1 MQQKLKTNECKPG
14 CDCPACTGL
23 QCFDRPRFFTGQ
35 LLTEAELN
43 DMQEYGIAKQ
53 KLHNRYLHG
62 CGIVCG
68 LEVTCHDC
76 DSEFV
81 TVHPGLALDCCGNE
95 IVVCEAV
102 DFNVIKAI
110 AQCRKAE
117 KKNCD
122 PWRTP
127 VARNCDDI
135 EQDWCITIRYREQ
148 LGKPTTA
155 LVSQTSGKCGC
166 GKKGKNCTYGCGG
179 GSAVGGGGGGYGMA
193 TTTMP
198 RSAQTCE
205 PQRIIE
211 GFELGVVCLP
221 TETDTENEN
230 AIVQYILET
239 LGKLGIH
246 IPLEC
251 LMECVTDLMGFAQE
265 LIAII
270 NMLNDPNAF
279 VNRFQIE
286 SRFCRLLES
295 IRRHL
300 LHDTLTKCELIQQ
313 LNAINCPS
321 APNTPN
327 EMPTFVSEMQAA
339 LIDTAELLMNLFIN
353 CICYEVLP
361 KCPPE
366 VCEDRLL
373 LACVT
378 VRDGRVIRVCH
389 EPRTYV
395 LTAHNAVSAV
405 LSVLLRDLCCQVFEF
420 PDRGDDTTDT
430 TNNFRSPTMAASY
443 MGASYKSP
451 VAGVVANVMRNMN
464 VGDMFA
470 SRTTSFAAA
479 DRVERVARPTIEPN
493 RLTGLHVDSAR
504 ERLTGVETNVERAN
518 WSPAEAFLRGLSTS
532 DVRADQPVRLY
543 VDDQNRVIGM
553 DQAVESERLRSEL
566 DQANARITR
575 LEEQIAALLNR

>member
-76 DSEFV
+76 DSELV

-95 IVVCEAV
+95 VVVCEAV

-110 AQCRKAE
+110 AQCRKVE

-127 VARNCDDI
+127 APRNCDDI

-155 LVSQTSGKCGC
+155 LVSQTNGKCGC
-166 GKKGKNCTYGCGG
+166 GNKGKNCTCGG
-179 GSAVGGGGGGYGMA
+179 SNGSYTMA

-211 GFELGVVCLP
+211 KFELGVVCLP
-221 TETDTENEN
+221 TETQTDDDQNPL
-230 AIVQYILET
+230 VQYILET
-239 LGKLGIH
+239 LNKLGIH

-251 LMECVTDLMGFAQE
+251 LLKCFTDLAAFAQE
-265 LIAII
+265 LIAIV
-270 NMLNDPNAF
+270 NMLSTDNAF
-279 VNRFQIE
+279 TNRFEIE
-286 SRFCRLLES
+286 RRFCRLLER
-295 IRRHL
+295 IRQYLMRE
-300 LHDTLTKCELIQQ
+300 TLTKCELIQA

-321 APNTPN
+321 APNSDAGFETY
-327 EMPTFVSEMQAA
+327 VSQMQVA
-339 LIDTAELLMNLFIN
+339 LMATVELLVNLFVN
-353 CICYEVLP
+353 CVCYEILP

-389 EPRTYV
+389 EPRSYV

-405 LSVLLRDLCCQVFEF
+405 LSVLLSDLCCRLFELPNRDGAVFM
-420 PDRGDDTTDT
+420 
-430 TNNFRSPTMAASY
+430 NNFRTPTAAASY
-443 MGASYKSP
+443 MGTSINSP
-451 VAGVVANVMRNMN
+451 AAAAVANVVRSMGL
-464 VGDMFA
+464 GDLFA
-470 SRTTSFAAA
+470 NRTTSFVAA
-479 DRVERVARPTIEPN
+479 DRVEGRAARIDPSG
-493 RLTGLHVDSAR
+493 LTGLNIDNAR
-504 ERLTGVETNVERAN
+504 EQLSGTGIETNVERVN
-518 WSPAEAFLRGLSTS
+518 WSPAEAFLRGLSTP
-532 DVRADQPVRLY
+532 DIRPDQPVRLY
-543 VDDQNRVIGM
+543 VDNQNRVVGM
-553 DQAVESERLRSEL
+553 SQAVESERLRQEL